1 MESTL
6 KAKILSAVDS
16 MLENSRDDIEGYLEQ
31 DHPFSANDER
41 NLRECQEELLKL
53 TKFRKAFC
61 AGVDYDIAILHN
73 RVEWLLDM
81 EDQDDTI
88 TG

>member
-1 MESTL
+1 MESTI
-6 KAKILSAVDS
+6 KAKILSAVDA
-16 MLENSRDDIEGYLEQ
+16 MLDNARDDVQSYLEQ
-31 DHPFSANDER
+31 ADPFSANDER

-73 RVEWLLDM
+73 MVEWLLDM

>member
-1 MESTL
+1 MESTI
-6 KAKILSAVDS
+6 KAKILSAVDA
-16 MLENSRDDIEGYLEQ
+16 MLDNARDDVHSYLEQ
-31 DHPFSANDER
+31 ADPFSANDER

-53 TKFRKAFC
+53 TKFRKDFC

-73 RVEWLLDM
+73 MVEWLLDM

>member
-1 MESTL
+1 MESTI
-6 KAKILSAVDS
+6 KATILSAVDA
-16 MLENSRDDIEGYLEQ
+16 MLDNARDDVQSYLEQ
-31 DHPFSANDER
+31 ADPFSANDER

-53 TKFRKAFC
+53 TKFRKDFC

-73 RVEWLLDM
+73 MVEWLLDM